1 MPERLTDRQRRLFEQ
16 LRATNSCKPTQAE
29 PSASERMRRAPSMS
43 RKAAWLDQ
51 FSGVRFAVTL
61 LNNVLDL
68 FVGALS

>member
-1 MPERLTDRQRRLFEQ
+1 
-16 LRATNSCKPTQAE
+16 
-29 PSASERMRRAPSMS
+29 MS